1 MSLTENSKQVFLP
14 VGCNRT
20 QNLRFGPYTIMANIA
35 QFLIGNLERITVAN
49 LRGAQGFA
57 STFPAI
63 K

>member
-1 MSLTENSKQVFLP
+1 
-14 VGCNRT
+14 
-20 QNLRFGPYTIMANIA
+20 MANIA